1 VRRLSVPDDLLVV
14 AGCNAREVQV
24 SSVFGGSKI
33 NALSMAALGLLT
45 EGPRHPYDLYQV
57 LMHRREDLIVKI
69 RPGSL
74 YHAIARL
81 AGAGFVRAIGTDR
94 EGNRP
99 ERTTYEITEN
109 GRHVL
114 EGTVG
119 HHLANPL
126 NEYPMFPVAVAQ
138 AQRLPR
144 ADVLQHLQYRCAE
157 LERETAVMKQTYRAL
172 LDNGKPPHI
181 VLDLDYLISMRDSE
195 IAWLTTTIAALD
207 SGRLKWT
214 EQ

>member
-1 VRRLSVPDDLLVV
+1 
-14 AGCNAREVQV
+14 V
-24 SSVFGGSKI
+24 SSMFAGSKI
-33 NALSMAALGLLT
+33 NALGMAALGLLT
-45 EGPRHPYDLYQV
+45 EGPRHPYDMYQV
-57 LMHRREDLIVKI
+57 LMHRREDLIVNI

-81 AGAGFVRAIGTDR
+81 AGAGLVRAIGTDR

-99 ERTTYEITEN
+99 ERTTYQITEN

-126 NEYPMFPVAVAQ
+126 NEYPIFPVAVAQ
-138 AQRLPR
+138 AQRLPKV
-144 ADVLQHLQYRCAE
+144 DVLQHLQYRCAE

-172 LDNGKPPHI
+172 LDSGKPPHI
-181 VLDLDYLISMRDSE
+181 VLDLDYLISMRESE
-195 IAWLTTTIAALD
+195 IAWLTTTITALD

-214 EQ
+214 DQ